1 MSALAEVASRL
12 RCPHCAAPFA
22 LNASLTC
29 EAGHSF
35 DVARQGYV
43 SLGTGPG
50 DTAEM
55 VAAREA
61 FLGAGHFAPI
71 TEVVASAHAGE
82 LVVELGAGTGH
93 HLAALLER
101 SSAHGIALD
110 TSKPALR
117 RAARAHPRLAAVAC
131 DVWAALPVQDGA
143 ADLVVDVFAPR
154 NGPEIARI
162 LSGTLLVI
170 TPTQDHLAELIEPL
184 GLLDVDPGKPAR
196 LHASVEP
203 LRARTH
209 DRVDWTMALGHA
221 DVRALVAMG
230 PSAHH
235 LPGDIDGRI
244 ARLPDPVQ
252 VTASVAVDT
261 FTGGELVRR
270 EA

>member
-12 RCPHCAAPFA
+12 RCPHCAAPFV
-22 LNASLTC
+22 LKGSLTC

-50 DTAEM
+50 DSAEM

-61 FLGAGHFAPI
+61 FLAAGHFAPI
-71 TEVVASAHAGE
+71 TEVIASAHAGD

-93 HLAALLER
+93 HLAALLEN
-101 SSAHGIALD
+101 SGAHGIALD
-110 TSKPALR
+110 TSKPALK

-131 DVWAALPVQDGA
+131 DVWSTLPVQDNA
-143 ADLVVDVFAPR
+143 ADLVIDVFAPR

-162 LSGTLLVI
+162 LNGTLLVV
-170 TPTQDHLAELIEPL
+170 TPTPDHLAELIEPL
-184 GLLDVDPGKPAR
+184 GLLDVDPAKPER
-196 LHASVEP
+196 LHASLAP
-203 LRARTH
+203 LRPRAH
-209 DRVDWTMALGHA
+209 DRVDWTMSLSHA
-221 DVRALVAMG
+221 DVRALAAMG

-235 LPGDIDGRI
+235 LAHDIQERI
-244 ARLPDPVQ
+244 ARLPDPVR

-261 FTGGELVRR
+261 FVGGELVRR